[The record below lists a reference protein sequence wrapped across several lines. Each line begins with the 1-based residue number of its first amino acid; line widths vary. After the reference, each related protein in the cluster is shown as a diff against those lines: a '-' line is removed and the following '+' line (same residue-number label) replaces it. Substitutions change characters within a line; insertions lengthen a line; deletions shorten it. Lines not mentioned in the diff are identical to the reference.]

1 MLAPSS
7 TCWEFPVEETLEIA
21 RETVDSGLWF
31 LAGYDNGEFV
41 LNRKPREFSPLK
53 NYLLKQARFRHL
65 KEKEK
70 RSLPEAG
77 TRSGEKYPGTGND

>member
-65 KEKEK
+65 KEKDIEIIARGRDK
-70 RSLPEAG
+70 KWGKISRDW
-77 TRSGEKYPGTGND
+77 K